1 MLTHGHSVADVRT
14 VRQDRVAIFYILM
27 LYLMQQ
33 FAAVPT
39 GHLNI
44 GKDDGRGLSLED
56 FSRWRNPGF

>member
-1 MLTHGHSVADVRT
+1 
-14 VRQDRVAIFYILM
+14 VAIFYILM
-27 LYLMQQ
+27 RYLMQQ

>member
-1 MLTHGHSVADVRT
+1 MFVKSVRT
-14 VRQDRVAIFYILM
+14 ERQSFYVLM
-27 LYLMQQ
+27 LYLVRQ

-56 FSRWRNPGF
+56 FSRWRNPDF